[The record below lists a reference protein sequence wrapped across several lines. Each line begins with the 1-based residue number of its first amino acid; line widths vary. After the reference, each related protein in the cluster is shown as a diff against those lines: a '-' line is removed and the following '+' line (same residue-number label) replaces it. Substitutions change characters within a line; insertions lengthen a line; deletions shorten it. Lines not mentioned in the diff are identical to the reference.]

1 MSKDLE
7 NKDLFIKEDYLN
19 ELITYIGSSLVGKI
33 LKRFEILEDKNA
45 IKVNV
50 KELIYEELRHF
61 RDLVLAHNRGFDIK
75 QYKFNTPKD
84 SLTQKSE

>member
-7 NKDLFIKEDYLN
+7 NKDLHIKEDYLN
-19 ELITYIGSSLVGKI
+19 ELINYVGSSLCGKI

-50 KELIYEELRHF
+50 KELVYEEFRHF
-61 RDLVLAHNRGFDIK
+61 RDLIQAHNRGFDIQ
-75 QYKFNTPKD
+75 QYKCNTSKD
-84 SLTQKSE
+84 SLTQKV